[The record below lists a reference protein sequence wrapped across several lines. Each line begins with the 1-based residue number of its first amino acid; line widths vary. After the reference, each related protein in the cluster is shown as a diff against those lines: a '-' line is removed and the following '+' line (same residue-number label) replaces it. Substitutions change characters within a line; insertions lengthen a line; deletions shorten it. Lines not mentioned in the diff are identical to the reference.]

1 MNNNNTSVQLD
12 TQRTH
17 LPALTGIRFVA
28 ILHIFCFHLWV
39 LFDMKK
45 EPGMENVLRGMSDLP
60 APLFT
65 AIANGWMSTSFFFLL
80 SGFVLAYLYWGKDGQ
95 LSIPKKTFW
104 LARAIRIYPIHLI
117 LMLITLLLTTAYQLS
132 LGTSPGLLVASGIAT
147 ITLTQAWY
155 PDFVPVWSWPTWTI
169 SALAFLYVVMPFL
182 LPQLAKLSR
191 RASIQLLCAL
201 PFISLLPT
209 AIYALYFPAGTEAPQ
224 FWKIFIGSTPLFW
237 LAHFIAGILLTRV
250 FYFSRA
256 TNANNPASG
265 NWFAWGDLALLVVV
279 LLACAQQI
287 DEPFKF
293 FLRHGLMMPLY
304 MVIIVDLA
312 RGNGIAARLFTL
324 PGTSFLGETG
334 FSIFIWQNFVLMM
347 CGAFIMFNPEA
358 GQHQFFWALV
368 CTILLG
374 IVSTYLIEKPIARKL
389 RRKWLVSGQSKND
402 QQITTSNTDPLLTP
416 SNLPA
421 GTSHE

>member
-1 MNNNNTSVQLD
+1 MTS
-12 TQRTH
+12 TH

-45 EPGMENVLRGMSDLP
+45 QPGMENLLRGMNDLP

-80 SGFVLAYLYWGKDGQ
+80 SGFILAYLYWGEDGQ

-117 LMLITLLLTTAYQLS
+117 LMVITLLMTTAYQLS
-132 LGTSPGLLVASGIAT
+132 LGTSPWLLVTSGLAT
-147 ITLTQAWY
+147 LTLTQAWY
-155 PDFVPVWSWPTWTI
+155 PDLVPIWSWPTWTI
-169 SALAFLYVVMPFL
+169 SVLVFLYAVMPFL

-191 RASIQLLCAL
+191 SVSIQLLCVL

-209 AIYALYFPAGTEAPQ
+209 AIYAVYFPAGTEAPL

-250 FYFSRA
+250 FNFSRA
-256 TNANNPASG
+256 ANANNSASG
-265 NWFAWGDLALLVVV
+265 SWFAWGDLALVAVVV
-279 LLACAQQI
+279 LACVQQI
-287 DEPFKF
+287 EEPFKF
-293 FLRHGLMMPLY
+293 FLRHGLMMPLF
-304 MVIIVDLA
+304 MIIIVDLA
-312 RGNGIAARLFTL
+312 RGKGIAARLFSL
-324 PGTSFLGETG
+324 RGMGFLGETG
-334 FSIFIWQNFVLMM
+334 FSIFIWQNFILMM

-358 GQHQFFWALV
+358 GQHQFVWALV
-368 CTILLG
+368 CAILLG

-389 RRKWLVSGQSKND
+389 RRKWLVSGQNKNNKP
-402 QQITTSNTDPLLTP
+402 ITTANTDSLLTS

-421 GTSHE
+421 GTRHE

>member
-1 MNNNNTSVQLD
+1 MTS
-12 TQRTH
+12 TH

-45 EPGMENVLRGMSDLP
+45 QPGMENLLRGMNDLP

-80 SGFVLAYLYWGKDGQ
+80 SGFILAYLYCGEDGQ

-104 LARAIRIYPIHLI
+104 LTRAIRIYPIHLI
-117 LMLITLLLTTAYQLS
+117 LMVITLLMTTAYQLS
-132 LGTSPGLLVASGIAT
+132 LGTSPWLLVTSGLAT
-147 ITLTQAWY
+147 LTLTQAWY
-155 PDFVPVWSWPTWTI
+155 PDLVPIWSWPTWTI
-169 SALAFLYVVMPFL
+169 SVLVFLYAVMPFL

-191 RASIQLLCAL
+191 RASITLLCAL

-209 AIYALYFPAGTEAPQ
+209 AIYAVYFPAGTEAPL

-250 FYFSRA
+250 FNFSRA
-256 TNANNPASG
+256 ANANNPASG
-265 NWFAWGDLALLVVV
+265 SWFAWGDLALVAVV

-287 DEPFKF
+287 EEPFKF
-293 FLRHGLMMPLY
+293 FLRHGLMMPLF

-312 RGNGIAARLFTL
+312 RGKGIAARLFSL
-324 PGTSFLGETG
+324 RGMGFLGETG
-334 FSIFIWQNFVLMM
+334 FSIFIWQNFILMM

-358 GQHQFFWALV
+358 GQHQFVWALV
-368 CTILLG
+368 CAILLG

-389 RRKWLVSGQSKND
+389 RRKWLVSGQSKNNKP
-402 QQITTSNTDPLLTP
+402 ITTANTDSLLTS

-421 GTSHE
+421 GTRHE